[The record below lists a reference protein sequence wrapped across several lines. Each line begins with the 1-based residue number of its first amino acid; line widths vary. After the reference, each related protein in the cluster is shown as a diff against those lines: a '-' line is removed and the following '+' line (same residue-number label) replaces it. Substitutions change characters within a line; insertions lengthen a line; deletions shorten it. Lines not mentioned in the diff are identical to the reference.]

1 MSEIAQRGLTADDF
15 IAWGM
20 ARPEGERW
28 ELAHGEAVAMAPERA
43 AHGRAKLRIA
53 ERLSAAVRAANLP
66 CEVFVEG
73 MAVQVH
79 AITVYEPD
87 VLMRCG
93 PPLHDDAIKLTDPVI
108 VVEVVS
114 PSSRARDSGAKL
126 ADYFRI
132 ESLRHYLIVRTE
144 DRTAIHHA
152 RDEHGHILTR
162 IIHDG
167 KVDFGTGLVL
177 DGIFPG

>member
-1 MSEIAQRGLTADDF
+1 MSEIAPGGQTADDF
-15 IAWGM
+15 IAWAM
-20 ARPEGERW
+20 ARTEGERW

-53 ERLSAAVRAANLP
+53 ERLSAAVRAADLP
-66 CEVFVEG
+66 CEVFVDG
-73 MAVQVH
+73 MAVEVD
-79 AITVYEPD
+79 ASTVYEPD
-87 VLMRCG
+87 VLMRRG
-93 PPLHDDAIKLTDPVI
+93 PPLPDNAVKLTDPVI

-126 ADYFRI
+126 ADYFGI
-132 ESLRHYLIVRTE
+132 ESLRHYVIVRTE
-144 DRTAIHHA
+144 DRTAIHHERNA
-152 RDEHGHILTR
+152 DGHILTR

-177 DGIFPG
+177 DGLFPA

>member
-1 MSEIAQRGLTADDF
+1 MSEIAPGGQTADDF
-15 IAWGM
+15 IAWAM

-53 ERLSAAVRAANLP
+53 ERLSAAVRAAGLP
-66 CEVFVEG
+66 CEVFVDG
-73 MAVQVH
+73 MAVEVD
-79 AITVYEPD
+79 ASTVYEPD

-93 PPLHDDAIKLTDPVI
+93 PPLPDNAVKLTDPVI

-126 ADYFRI
+126 VDYFRI
-132 ESLRHYLIVRTE
+132 ESLRHYVIVRTE

-152 RDEHGHILTR
+152 RNADGHILTR

-177 DGIFPG
+177 DGLFPA